1 MTMMTLFKVPEGD
14 LKKRDRAGLAT
25 LYLYWLE
32 QGKAEDFCLPLFI
45 NEQGKGVLSADA
57 FARIF
62 FAFNEKAKKITGSA
76 FTAEPMS
83 GNDGENGFTVIRLR
97 RAGVGETVKFIDAP
111 RSAVKRESS
120 RLTAER
126 ATAKKAVAQKA
137 EAEQALA
144 WESKAVKALLSHLQG
159 KYKLALQASEA
170 SRLEAE
176 MLQILRSVK

>member
-1 MTMMTLFKVPEGD
+1 MKFYKVPEGD
-14 LKKRDRAGLAT
+14 LKKADRSGLAT

-97 RAGVGETVKFIDAP
+97 RASVGEKIDFVDAP

-137 EAEQALA
+137 EAEQASA

-159 KYKLALQASEA
+159 KYRLALQASEVTQ
-170 SRLEAE
+170 LEAE
-176 MLQILRSVK
+176 LLQILRSVK